1 MTLRQARPIKSLD
14 QSIMQDLTIVLHMPK
29 QDQLSLSTLF
39 DNIAGEQIIS
49 AEQAKMQE
57 LSVWAKPPRKNGK
70 IYGDIDTDNWQDFEE
85 KLNRIILKK
94 KFQKTLIEYE
104 GRITNANN
112 AFLRPENT
120 DVLIQNLKAQ
130 GHGDALYSDNN
141 LSIAFPRLSF
151 NSKTELTVYVPYVK
165 KDENELHR
173 VFLHTPDQ
181 KIYEEYHDH
190 FGYVN
195 ES

>member
-1 MTLRQARPIKSLD
+1 MTLRQAQPIKSLD

-49 AEQAKMQE
+49 ADHAKMQE
-57 LSVWAKPPRKNGK
+57 LSAWAKPPRKNGK

-104 GRITNANN
+104 GRITNAHN

-120 DVLIQNLKAQ
+120 DLFIQNLKAE
-130 GHGDALYSDNN
+130 GHGDALYSDKS

-151 NSKTELTVYVPYVK
+151 NSKTELTVYVPYIRK
-165 KDENELHR
+165 NEDELHR
-173 VFLHTPDQ
+173 VFLHTPAQ
-181 KIYEEYHDH
+181 KENVEYHDAFDH
-190 FGYVN
+190 VN
-195 ES
+195 LS